1 MNIKSLTVLFLSG
14 FLTVSSAYS
23 QIVLE
28 QNRSL
33 AQIQSEDG
41 SQLFDSENV
50 SKVRKQVE
58 VNAQVV
64 GMGILCKFP
73 DKETETLHNAFLTQF
88 SKYNF
93 TKEDALTIAQ
103 IHKDKVSQT
112 ILLMRDKIS
121 QNDCNKFEPEFK
133 KIYDHMTTNK

>member
-1 MNIKSLTVLFLSG
+1 MNIKSLTVLFLFG
-14 FLTVSSAYS
+14 FLSISSAYS

-28 QNRSL
+28 QNKSL
-33 AQIQSEDG
+33 AQIQAEG
-41 SQLFDSENV
+41 GNQLFDSENV

-64 GMGILCKFP
+64 GMGILCKLP
-73 DKETETLHNAFLTQF
+73 NEETEALHNAFLTQF

-121 QNDCNKFEPEFK
+121 QDDCNKFEPEFR
-133 KIYDHMTTNK
+133 KIYEHMTGK